1 MCLQDSDFYNVGD
14 VSTGIKYFKNHCTE
28 VECLSPSRKFLLFL
42 FYFLK
47 EKGVTTVALAGQV
60 LMNA

>member
-1 MCLQDSDFYNVGD
+1 MSLQDSDFYNVGG
-14 VSTGIKYFKNHCTE
+14 VSTGIKYFKSHCTE
-28 VECLSPSRKFLLFL
+28 VECPSPFRKFLLFL

-47 EKGVTTVALAGQV
+47 EKGVTTVALAGQA